1 LVFQSAIRN
10 PQLETDMKR
19 ATLVIGLLPC
29 LTLAWAGAAR
39 GQETVHYLDR
49 KTNKEA
55 TFTGLIQSETAAGIT
70 IKQGTTT
77 KVIPAMDITHVIY
90 KVANLKEVDYK
101 TPFFEEQSGL
111 DPKKTPKQR
120 RDFLADAQRDYGA
133 LVGKVRDN
141 PNALRYVRYREAALQ
156 VHIAREEPA
165 KRPEAVAALNQYR
178 KEHTDGWEIVPCL
191 KLLAQ
196 LQEESG
202 DLKAAEQTYK
212 ELRALPDVPKELKLE
227 SNILISNMLIRGKKF
242 DEAEKTLRE
251 VQAQLPE
258 GDPQRPM
265 IAIYLCQAQIMQ
277 HKTQDI
283 EKQLTAAVRGTADVQ
298 VLAVAHN
305 TLGDYYREKQQDEDA
320 FWQYLR
326 VDVLY
331 PGDREEHAKALYWL
345 SKLYD
350 SVKKDKGKAKEC
362 ADRLKKEYEGT
373 EFERR
378 LGAEMK

>member
-1 LVFQSAIRN
+1 
-10 PQLETDMKR
+10 MKR
-19 ATLVIGLLPC
+19 ATLIIGLLPC

-49 KTNKEA
+49 KTSKEA

-77 KVIPAMDITHVIY
+77 KVIPAMDVTHVIY
-90 KVANLKEVDYK
+90 KVPNLKEVDYK

-120 RDFLADAQRDYGA
+120 HDFLSDAQRDFTS
-133 LVGKVRDN
+133 LLPKVRDN
-141 PNALRYVRYREAALQ
+141 PNALRYVQYRAAVLQ
-156 VHIAREEPA
+156 VHIARDEPA
-165 KRPEAVAALNQYR
+165 KRAEAVAALNQFR
-178 KEHTDGWEIVPCL
+178 KENSTGWEIVPCL

-196 LQEESG
+196 LQEEAG
-202 DLKAAEQTYK
+202 DLKGAEETYK
-212 ELRALPDVPKELKLE
+212 ELRVLPDVPKELKLE

-251 VQAQLPE
+251 VQALMPE
-258 GDPQRPM
+258 DDPQRPM

-277 HKTQDI
+277 HKTQDV
-283 EKQLTAAVRGTADVQ
+283 EKQLTVAVRGTSDAQ

-305 TLGDYYREKQQDEDA
+305 TLGDYYRDKQQDEDA
-320 FWQYLR
+320 FWEYLR

-350 SVKKDKGKAKEC
+350 SVKKDKAKAQECVEKLKAKE
-362 ADRLKKEYEGT
+362 
-373 EFERR
+373 FE
-378 LGAEMK
+378 GAEYARKLAAETK